1 MLRQMTGILMYYE
14 EIGTV
19 GIISLPGLGE
29 PVSGKEI
36 GLYRPCCA
44 VAPIIPES
52 FCFCEEDP

>member
-1 MLRQMTGILMYYE
+1 MTGILMYYE
-14 EIGTV
+14 EIGSG

-36 GLYRPCCA
+36 GLHRPCCA

-52 FCFCEEDP
+52 FWFCEEDP